1 MESGIED
8 AGWHQEAEGHCYYQV
23 DVGGGGWGTPA
34 GEGVDLV
41 EGEGEGFCEGF
52 DWDYNDVSF

>member
-1 MESGIED
+1 VESGIED
-8 AGWHQEAEGHCYYQV
+8 AGWDQEAEGHCYYQV

-41 EGEGEGFCEGF
+41 EGEGEGGCEGF
-52 DWDYNDVSF
+52 DGDFFLWC